1 MTNSESLNDCD
12 ECLVDHVLLY
22 YSENACC
29 NSTTMIPINWYDM
42 SIFDC
47 NWLMMWLIIRW
58 TGMSV
63 CETECNGCIYLN
75 LKWTVC
81 VIQCNVVHFT
91 ANKPAVVHIIHGLC
105 CSLRSGPVLVSCH
118 SLFLIVVDH
127 FYNMAL
133 FSTLVT
139 CDSKW
144 ALLFM
149 MHFEYAPKC
158 TYWTVWLLNCCW
170 CHKKLLLSWCKF
182 CVHHTTMHHVTSC
195 KATYVRCMRV

>member
-91 ANKPAVVHIIHGLC
+91 ANKPAIECTLYMAFVVLSGLAPFWF
-105 CSLRSGPVLVSCH
+105 LATRSS
-118 SLFLIVVDH
+118 
-127 FYNMAL
+127 
-133 FSTLVT
+133 
-139 CDSKW
+139 
-144 ALLFM
+144 
-149 MHFEYAPKC
+149 
-158 TYWTVWLLNCCW
+158 WLLLITFIIWHSSPLSSHVILNEHCFLW
-170 CHKKLLLSWCKF
+170 CILN
-182 CVHHTTMHHVTSC
+182 MHQSALTGLFGC
-195 KATYVRCMRV
+195 